1 MSLVSESEIG
11 KCTFSSLRDKEV
23 ICTSTG
29 ARLGLVSDAEFDAAT
44 GTIKALIVPG
54 KLKYLGIKRE
64 KEIRIPW
71 SAIKR
76 IGSDLILVQFVEET

>member
-1 MSLVSESEIG
+1 MSDLNVG
-11 KCTFSSLRDKEV
+11 KCTFSALRDKEV

-29 ARLGLVSDAEFDAAT
+29 MRLGFVSDAEFDSAT
-44 GTIKALIVPG
+44 GTITALIVPG

-71 SAIKR
+71 NAIR
-76 IGSDLILVQFVEET
+76 QIGSDLILVQFMGES